1 MFECFLAAPNS
12 SPANTHS
19 PVDSVDP
26 LRQFDAWEIILY
38 TMTFAFFLEELVK
51 ITKVGLSDVT
61 LADLRLCVSA
71 TASSA
76 SS

>member
-1 MFECFLAAPNS
+1 MFECFLAVPNS

-38 TMTFAFFLEELVK
+38 TMTFAFFIEELVK
-51 ITKVGLSDVT
+51 VAKVS
-61 LADLRLCVSA
+61 
-71 TASSA
+71 
-76 SS
+76 